1 MYRSL
6 PIGITLNRVGDGRY
20 VDVNDS
26 FALMTGYSREDLI
39 GKTSEEVGLVLDAQ
53 KRREVLDRI
62 DRDGS
67 ASNTVIGVTRRSGEQ
82 RFFLSNSAIVT
93 LDGKEFILSS
103 SLDVTDRRRAD
114 EEIHRL
120 NADLDRRVQ
129 ERTKELE
136 AFTYTVAHDLRS
148 PIRAM
153 QGFADLVLADAE
165 DRLES
170 QEREYLSRIASA
182 AQRMDVLVCDLLTYS
197 RLGLAELNSEPID
210 LDRLVQETLHHL
222 DPELKSRRAEVVTEA
237 ALPAVLGDRTGLLQV
252 LINLLSNAAKFS
264 RVGVAPVIRISAQTS
279 PGRVRIVV
287 EDNGIGVE
295 PKHRPKL
302 FGIFERLH
310 GAEAY
315 PGTGIGLAIV
325 RRVIERLGG
334 KVGMESAD
342 GSGSR
347 FWFELASVSL
357 PSGEASLPSN
367 VQPVS
372 ESC

>member
-1 MYRSL
+1 
-6 PIGITLNRVGDGRY
+6 
-20 VDVNDS
+20 
-26 FALMTGYSREDLI
+26 
-39 GKTSEEVGLVLDAQ
+39 
-53 KRREVLDRI
+53 
-62 DRDGS
+62 
-67 ASNTVIGVTRRSGEQ
+67 
-82 RFFLSNSAIVT
+82 
-93 LDGKEFILSS
+93 
-103 SLDVTDRRRAD
+103 
-114 EEIHRL
+114 
-120 NADLDRRVQ
+120 
-129 ERTKELE
+129 
-136 AFTYTVAHDLRS
+136 
-148 PIRAM
+148 
-153 QGFADLVLADAE
+153 
-165 DRLES
+165 
-170 QEREYLSRIASA
+170 
-182 AQRMDVLVCDLLTYS
+182 
-197 RLGLAELNSEPID
+197 
-210 LDRLVQETLHHL
+210 
-222 DPELKSRRAEVVTEA
+222 
-237 ALPAVLGDRTGLLQV
+237 VLGDRTGLLQV